1 MGTVPPALRKR
12 QFASKGKGKPKG
24 SGGPPWD
31 PDNDNDVD
39 VPSKLPPGMKN
50 TGDTDKDAGKTPTTV
65 KGVRDMVA
73 AEKKVAPHKKAAH
86 RAKTIKGA
94 RKVGAMGHI
103 PPPWLKKG

>member
-12 QFASKGKGKPKG
+12 KFTKKGKAGA
-24 SGGPPWD
+24 D
-31 PDNDNDVD
+31 PEE
-39 VPSKLPPGMKN
+39 PGENAKEEASE
-50 TGDTDKDAGKTPTTV
+50 TLAQERAEEKTESAGKTPTTV